1 MKKSAKLTKT
11 GGVMNTNILT
21 KIVTACLCM
30 WSLGLAAE
38 KTFVPV
44 DQKSD
49 QTVEQTNK
57 IKPIGQEFSTQ
68 AELKADNDKEAAYY
82 KGKKE
87 ATYRELNVLEDKE
100 ADYRDAKSMKAVKS
114 IKNIKKAAYQKVL

>member
-1 MKKSAKLTKT
+1 MEDFHPFLHPIWFDLIDINHIIIIGDVRTFDRKIEVDFTKKSAKLTKT

-44 DQKSD
+44 DQKAD

-57 IKPIGQEFSTQ
+57 ASY
-68 AELKADNDKEAAYY
+68 LK
-82 KGKKE
+82 
-87 ATYRELNVLEDKE
+87 
-100 ADYRDAKSMKAVKS
+100 
-114 IKNIKKAAYQKVL
+114 